1 MSDGRPGPAVAPI
14 AAAVDGPRASLYTRP
29 FVALCA
35 VMLLGFSSF
44 NLINPVIPI
53 VVIDMGGDAA
63 LAGVIVAV
71 FSIPSVLLRPFFG
84 RLVDEWSK
92 RRVLSLGIGGLALSS
107 LLYLIPGV
115 VSMALVRLLHG
126 TAWGA
131 YNTAGNAS
139 LADIA
144 PPGRR
149 GEASGIYSLM
159 PGISQMA
166 MPALGLALL
175 GAWGAPAPFLF
186 AAALASAGM
195 AIAVLGPSL
204 AARPSDGTPRAGRAR
219 GVGSLLER
227 RVVLPMTLE
236 FLWMS
241 TNCLFFIFPPLWA
254 LSHDIPVEALALY
267 YPALGV
273 AMVGARVVIGPRL
286 DRVARGWSVIAGAGL
301 GSAALT
307 VAVLAQDVALLT
319 VGGVLYAIAGALT
332 SPIHLAITMD
342 RAMPGRIGAAM
353 ATYSLGYQLG
363 LGVGSAA
370 YGVVISTA
378 GFPVPFVIAIGAMAL
393 MVGAIV
399 GARADLLRP
408 RSAAGG

>member
-1 MSDGRPGPAVAPI
+1 M
-14 AAAVDGPRASLYTRP
+14 DGPRASLYTRP

-35 VMLLGFSSF
+35 VMLLGFCSF
-44 NLINPVIPI
+44 NIINPVIPL
-53 VVIDMGGDAA
+53 VVVDMGGDAA

-92 RRVLSLGIGGLALSS
+92 RRVLSLGIGGLGLSS

-131 YNTAGNAS
+131 YNTAGNSS

-175 GAWGAPAPFLF
+175 GGWGAPAPFLV
-186 AAALASAGM
+186 AAALAFAGM
-195 AIAVLGPSL
+195 AIAVLGPGL
-204 AARPSDGTPRAGRAR
+204 AARPADGAARASRAR
-219 GVGSLLER
+219 GLGSLLER

-254 LSHDIPVEALALY
+254 RTHGIPIESLAFY

-286 DRVARGWSVIAGAGL
+286 DRVARGWSVIMGASL
-301 GSAALT
+301 GAAALG
-307 VAVLAQDVALLT
+307 VAILAQDVAVLT

-342 RAMPGRIGAAM
+342 RALPGRIGAAM

-363 LGVGSAA
+363 LGIGSAA

-378 GFPVPFVIAIGAMAL
+378 GFPMPYLIAIGAMAL
-393 MVGAIV
+393 MVGAILA
-399 GARADLLRP
+399 GRADLLTR
-408 RSAAGG
+408 RVTIG